1 MPVRHSPPRSL
12 AQRIMLSFALLV
24 TFVAGFYAFA
34 LYQSIEFTEQQLIS
48 GILRDEVARAVDTLE
63 RGETPRLP
71 EDTRL
76 YGAPPLEAP
85 PPAMRGLPEGFGELS
100 NNGDFFVHTGAWR
113 GEPLVLTRDQL
124 GFEDTERVFR
134 RITLFSVLAVFF
146 LGLLAGWILA
156 RNIMKPVKTLSDEV
170 RKASAARTYEPLSV
184 ELTNDEV
191 GELARIC
198 DGAMKRLHE
207 ALQREKAFTG
217 DVSHE
222 LRTPLTVIETSA
234 ELLSMTPLSPAQA
247 KQVERI
253 TRSAGDMRE
262 LMSLFLSFARLSN
275 ETTGPEP
282 DSAAGILKAVAD
294 TWEPFAAEKGLAL
307 VLRREAECPGAYS
320 PVMLGTVANNLV
332 KNAVA
337 YTESGVVTITETS
350 EGFIVSDS
358 GPGLAGDE
366 AARIFEHGVRGS
378 AAVAD
383 GSGAGLGLSIVS
395 RICRRSGWTVTAGK
409 APEGGAAFTVT
420 MTKAVDARR
429 AEEDAEPTGMHPL
442 AGRRGRKQPD
452 EPEDQHVV
460 EEDDDHGI
468 VPARPGPGH
477 RAVAR
482 PEHGAHEGDR
492 VAPRILHPVGRKV
505 HRIESV
511 LAAEHHHD
519 AQQAQQHARHDPP
532 PRPLAVEE
540 HREDDRQAGPQ
551 IVNHADLH
559 GLRGVLG
566 HR

>member
-294 TWEPFAAEKGLAL
+294 
-307 VLRREAECPGAYS
+307 
-320 PVMLGTVANNLV
+320 NLV

-429 AEEDAEPTGMHPL
+429 A
-442 AGRRGRKQPD
+442 
-452 EPEDQHVV
+452 
-460 EEDDDHGI
+460 
-468 VPARPGPGH
+468 
-477 RAVAR
+477 
-482 PEHGAHEGDR
+482 DR
-492 VAPRILHPVGRKV
+492 L
-505 HRIESV
+505 
-511 LAAEHHHD
+511 
-519 AQQAQQHARHDPP
+519 
-532 PRPLAVEE
+532 
-540 HREDDRQAGPQ
+540 
-551 IVNHADLH
+551 
-559 GLRGVLG
+559 
-566 HR
+566 

>member
-85 PPAMRGLPEGFGELS
+85 PPTMRGLPEGFGELS
-100 NNGDFFVHTGAWR
+100 DNGDFFVYTGVWR

-146 LGLLAGWILA
+146 LGLLAGWILS
-156 RNIMKPVKTLSDEV
+156 RNIMKPVKALSDEV
-170 RKASAARTYEPLSV
+170 RKASTGRTYEPLSI

-234 ELLSMTPLSPAQA
+234 ELISMTPLSPAQA
-247 KQVERI
+247 KQIERI
-253 TRSAGDMRE
+253 TRSAGDM
-262 LMSLFLSFARLSN
+262 
-275 ETTGPEP
+275 
-282 DSAAGILKAVAD
+282 
-294 TWEPFAAEKGLAL
+294 
-307 VLRREAECPGAYS
+307 REAECPGAYS

-429 AEEDAEPTGMHPL
+429 A
-442 AGRRGRKQPD
+442 
-452 EPEDQHVV
+452 
-460 EEDDDHGI
+460 
-468 VPARPGPGH
+468 
-477 RAVAR
+477 
-482 PEHGAHEGDR
+482 DR
-492 VAPRILHPVGRKV
+492 L
-505 HRIESV
+505 
-511 LAAEHHHD
+511 
-519 AQQAQQHARHDPP
+519 
-532 PRPLAVEE
+532 
-540 HREDDRQAGPQ
+540 
-551 IVNHADLH
+551 
-559 GLRGVLG
+559 
-566 HR
+566 

>member
-63 RGETPRLP
+63 
-71 EDTRL
+71 
-76 YGAPPLEAP
+76 
-85 PPAMRGLPEGFGELS
+85 
-100 NNGDFFVHTGAWR
+100 R

-222 LRTPLTVIETSA
+222 LRTPL
-234 ELLSMTPLSPAQA
+234 SPAQA

-275 ETTGPEP
+275 ETTSPEP
-282 DSAAGILKAVAD
+282 DSAAGILKTVAD
-294 TWEPFAAEKGLAL
+294 TWEPFAAEKGLSL

-383 GSGAGLGLSIVS
+383 TSGAGLGLSIIS
-395 RICRRSGWTVTAGK
+395 RICHRSGWTVTAGK
-409 APEGGAAFTVT
+409 AREGGAAFTVT
-420 MTKAVDARR
+420 MTKASGRTSSLRLSACDA
-429 AEEDAEPTGMHPL
+429 
-442 AGRRGRKQPD
+442 
-452 EPEDQHVV
+452 
-460 EEDDDHGI
+460 
-468 VPARPGPGH
+468 
-477 RAVAR
+477 
-482 PEHGAHEGDR
+482 
-492 VAPRILHPVGRKV
+492 
-505 HRIESV
+505 
-511 LAAEHHHD
+511 
-519 AQQAQQHARHDPP
+519 
-532 PRPLAVEE
+532 
-540 HREDDRQAGPQ
+540 
-551 IVNHADLH
+551 N
-559 GLRGVLG
+559 
-566 HR
+566 

>member
-134 RITLFSVLAVFF
+134 RITLFSVLAVYF

-156 RNIMKPVKTLSDEV
+156 RNIMKPVKTLS
-170 RKASAARTYEPLSV
+170 
-184 ELTNDEV
+184 DEV

-409 APEGGAAFTVT
+409 APEGSAAFTVT

-429 AEEDAEPTGMHPL
+429 A
-442 AGRRGRKQPD
+442 
-452 EPEDQHVV
+452 
-460 EEDDDHGI
+460 
-468 VPARPGPGH
+468 
-477 RAVAR
+477 
-482 PEHGAHEGDR
+482 DR
-492 VAPRILHPVGRKV
+492 L
-505 HRIESV
+505 
-511 LAAEHHHD
+511 
-519 AQQAQQHARHDPP
+519 
-532 PRPLAVEE
+532 
-540 HREDDRQAGPQ
+540 
-551 IVNHADLH
+551 
-559 GLRGVLG
+559 
-566 HR
+566 

>member
-1 MPVRHSPPRSL
+1 
-12 AQRIMLSFALLV
+12 
-24 TFVAGFYAFA
+24 VAGFYAFA

-76 YGAPPLEAP
+76 YGAPLLEAP

-262 LMSLFLSFARLSN
+262 LMSLFLSFACLSLCPPFPPSPRLSN

-429 AEEDAEPTGMHPL
+429 A
-442 AGRRGRKQPD
+442 
-452 EPEDQHVV
+452 
-460 EEDDDHGI
+460 
-468 VPARPGPGH
+468 
-477 RAVAR
+477 
-482 PEHGAHEGDR
+482 DR
-492 VAPRILHPVGRKV
+492 L
-505 HRIESV
+505 
-511 LAAEHHHD
+511 
-519 AQQAQQHARHDPP
+519 
-532 PRPLAVEE
+532 
-540 HREDDRQAGPQ
+540 
-551 IVNHADLH
+551 
-559 GLRGVLG
+559 
-566 HR
+566 

>member
-1 MPVRHSPPRSL
+1 
-12 AQRIMLSFALLV
+12 MLSFALLV

-124 GFEDTERVFR
+124 GFEDTER
-134 RITLFSVLAVFF
+134 
-146 LGLLAGWILA
+146 
-156 RNIMKPVKTLSDEV
+156 
-170 RKASAARTYEPLSV
+170 AARTYEPLSV

-307 VLRREAECPGAYS
+307 VLRREAEC
-320 PVMLGTVANNLV
+320 LV

-383 GSGAGLGLSIVS
+383 TSGAGLGLSIIS
-395 RICRRSGWTVTAGK
+395 RICHRSGWTVTAGK
-409 APEGGAAFTVT
+409 AREGGAAFTVT
-420 MTKAVDARR
+420 MT
-429 AEEDAEPTGMHPL
+429 T
-442 AGRRGRKQPD
+442 
-452 EPEDQHVV
+452 
-460 EEDDDHGI
+460 
-468 VPARPGPGH
+468 
-477 RAVAR
+477 
-482 PEHGAHEGDR
+482 
-492 VAPRILHPVGRKV
+492 
-505 HRIESV
+505 
-511 LAAEHHHD
+511 
-519 AQQAQQHARHDPP
+519 
-532 PRPLAVEE
+532 
-540 HREDDRQAGPQ
+540 
-551 IVNHADLH
+551 
-559 GLRGVLG
+559 
-566 HR
+566 

>member
-395 RICRRSGWTVTAGK
+395 RISRRSGWTVTAGK

-429 AEEDAEPTGMHPL
+429 A
-442 AGRRGRKQPD
+442 
-452 EPEDQHVV
+452 
-460 EEDDDHGI
+460 
-468 VPARPGPGH
+468 
-477 RAVAR
+477 
-482 PEHGAHEGDR
+482 DR
-492 VAPRILHPVGRKV
+492 L
-505 HRIESV
+505 
-511 LAAEHHHD
+511 
-519 AQQAQQHARHDPP
+519 
-532 PRPLAVEE
+532 
-540 HREDDRQAGPQ
+540 
-551 IVNHADLH
+551 
-559 GLRGVLG
+559 
-566 HR
+566 

>member
-134 RITLFSVLAVFF
+134 RI
-146 LGLLAGWILA
+146 
-156 RNIMKPVKTLSDEV
+156 TLSDEV

-429 AEEDAEPTGMHPL
+429 A
-442 AGRRGRKQPD
+442 
-452 EPEDQHVV
+452 
-460 EEDDDHGI
+460 
-468 VPARPGPGH
+468 
-477 RAVAR
+477 
-482 PEHGAHEGDR
+482 DR
-492 VAPRILHPVGRKV
+492 L
-505 HRIESV
+505 
-511 LAAEHHHD
+511 
-519 AQQAQQHARHDPP
+519 
-532 PRPLAVEE
+532 
-540 HREDDRQAGPQ
+540 
-551 IVNHADLH
+551 
-559 GLRGVLG
+559 
-566 HR
+566 

>member
-247 KQVERI
+247 K
-253 TRSAGDMRE
+253 
-262 LMSLFLSFARLSN
+262 
-275 ETTGPEP
+275 
-282 DSAAGILKAVAD
+282 
-294 TWEPFAAEKGLAL
+294 
-307 VLRREAECPGAYS
+307 
-320 PVMLGTVANNLV
+320 
-332 KNAVA
+332 
-337 YTESGVVTITETS
+337 
-350 EGFIVSDS
+350 
-358 GPGLAGDE
+358 
-366 AARIFEHGVRGS
+366 
-378 AAVAD
+378 
-383 GSGAGLGLSIVS
+383 
-395 RICRRSGWTVTAGK
+395 
-409 APEGGAAFTVT
+409 
-420 MTKAVDARR
+420 
-429 AEEDAEPTGMHPL
+429 
-442 AGRRGRKQPD
+442 
-452 EPEDQHVV
+452 
-460 EEDDDHGI
+460 
-468 VPARPGPGH
+468 
-477 RAVAR
+477 
-482 PEHGAHEGDR
+482 
-492 VAPRILHPVGRKV
+492 
-505 HRIESV
+505 
-511 LAAEHHHD
+511 
-519 AQQAQQHARHDPP
+519 
-532 PRPLAVEE
+532 
-540 HREDDRQAGPQ
+540 
-551 IVNHADLH
+551 
-559 GLRGVLG
+559 
-566 HR
+566 

>member
-170 RKASAARTYEPLSV
+170 RKASA
-184 ELTNDEV
+184 
-191 GELARIC
+191 ARIC

-429 AEEDAEPTGMHPL
+429 A
-442 AGRRGRKQPD
+442 
-452 EPEDQHVV
+452 
-460 EEDDDHGI
+460 
-468 VPARPGPGH
+468 
-477 RAVAR
+477 
-482 PEHGAHEGDR
+482 DR
-492 VAPRILHPVGRKV
+492 L
-505 HRIESV
+505 
-511 LAAEHHHD
+511 
-519 AQQAQQHARHDPP
+519 
-532 PRPLAVEE
+532 
-540 HREDDRQAGPQ
+540 
-551 IVNHADLH
+551 
-559 GLRGVLG
+559 
-566 HR
+566 

>member
-134 RITLFSVLAVFF
+134 RI
-146 LGLLAGWILA
+146 
-156 RNIMKPVKTLSDEV
+156 TLSDEV

-337 YTESGVVTITETS
+337 YTESSVVTITETS

-429 AEEDAEPTGMHPL
+429 A
-442 AGRRGRKQPD
+442 
-452 EPEDQHVV
+452 
-460 EEDDDHGI
+460 
-468 VPARPGPGH
+468 
-477 RAVAR
+477 
-482 PEHGAHEGDR
+482 DR
-492 VAPRILHPVGRKV
+492 L
-505 HRIESV
+505 
-511 LAAEHHHD
+511 
-519 AQQAQQHARHDPP
+519 
-532 PRPLAVEE
+532 
-540 HREDDRQAGPQ
+540 
-551 IVNHADLH
+551 
-559 GLRGVLG
+559 
-566 HR
+566 

>member
-409 APEGGAAFTVT
+409 APEGGA
-420 MTKAVDARR
+420 
-429 AEEDAEPTGMHPL
+429 EEDAEPTGMHPL